1 MAQSTDVSKSQRKRE
16 MHALQALGE
25 TLVGLPSEQLARLD
39 LPETLR
45 EAIMQAR
52 SISQRGALRRQLQYV
67 GRLMR
72 DVDAAQI
79 RDQLQLV
86 QAGTTRDVAM
96 LHRAERW
103 RERLL
108 AEDTALSEFV
118 AAFPAT
124 DVQHLRSLLRNAKRD
139 AAAGR
144 PPRAYRELFRNI
156 RDILLTDEDAL
167 RSGSRD

>member
-1 MAQSTDVSKSQRKRE
+1 MVQNTDVSKSQRKRE

-25 TLVGLPSEQLARLD
+25 TLVGLRDDQLSRLD
-39 LPETLR
+39 LPETLH

-52 SISQRGALRRQLQYV
+52 SISARGALRRQLQYV

-72 DVDAAQI
+72 DADADQI
-79 RDQLQLV
+79 RDRLQSV
-86 QAGTTRDVAM
+86 QAGTTRDVAI

-108 AEDTALSEFV
+108 AEDGALSEFV

-124 DVQHLRSLLRNAKRD
+124 DVQPLRTLLRNAKRET
-139 AAAGR
+139 AAGR

-156 RDILLTDEDAL
+156 RDILLDSENTI
-167 RSGSRD
+167 RSDPQD

>member
-1 MAQSTDVSKSQRKRE
+1 MAEDTDVSKSQRKRE

-25 TLVGLPSEQLARLD
+25 TLVGLRDDQLSRLD
-39 LPETLR
+39 LPENLH

-52 SISQRGALRRQLQYV
+52 SISARGALRRQLQYV

-72 DVDAAQI
+72 DVDADQI
-79 RDQLQLV
+79 RDRLQSV
-86 QAGTTRDVAM
+86 QAGTVRDVAM

-108 AEDTALSEFV
+108 TEDTAISEFV

-124 DVQHLRSLLRNAKRD
+124 DVQQLRTLLRNTKRD
-139 AAAGR
+139 TAAGR

-156 RDILLTDEDAL
+156 RDVLLGSEDTK
-167 RSGSRD
+167 RSDARD

>member
-1 MAQSTDVSKSQRKRE
+1 MVQNADVSKSQRKRE

-25 TLVGLPSEQLARLD
+25 TLVALPAEQLARLA
-39 LPETLR
+39 LPETLH

-72 DVDAAQI
+72 EVDADQI
-79 RDQLQLV
+79 RNRLQSV
-86 QAGTTRDVAM
+86 QAGTVTDVAM

-108 AEDTALSEFV
+108 ADDTAMSEFV

-124 DVQHLRSLLRNAKRD
+124 DVQQLRTLLRNAKREM
-139 AAAGR
+139 AAGR

-156 RDILLTDEDAL
+156 RDILSGQEDTM
-167 RSGSRD
+167 RSGED

>member
-1 MAQSTDVSKSQRKRE
+1 MVQNADVSKSQRKRE

-25 TLVGLPSEQLARLD
+25 TLVALPAEQLARIA
-39 LPETLR
+39 LPETLH

-72 DVDAAQI
+72 EVDADQI
-79 RDQLQLV
+79 RNRLQSV
-86 QAGTTRDVAM
+86 QAGTVRDVAM

-108 AEDTALSEFV
+108 ADDTAMSEFV

-124 DVQHLRSLLRNAKRD
+124 DVQQLRTLLRNAKREM
-139 AAAGR
+139 AAGR

-156 RDILLTDEDAL
+156 RDILSGQEDTM
-167 RSGSRD
+167 RSGED